1 MLEDPKITR
10 DILEYFARDDVGFP
24 ANVMIQRELADAFP
38 QHDLSVL
45 RHHVFCAFKS
55 DLLMVASHDVQD
67 RHDGVDIRFGH
78 IIGLT
83 AKGGN
88 YVRDARTTFLD
99 KAAAKIREAG
109 LNATTDRLME
119 VIADLTAKALLQ
131 S

>member
-38 QHDLSVL
+38 QQDLSVL
-45 RHHVFCAFKS
+45 RYHVLCALKS
-55 DLLMVASHDVQD
+55 DLLMVASYDVQD

-78 IIGLT
+78 VIGLT

-88 YVRDARTTFLD
+88 YVRDARTTFWD

-109 LNATTDRLME
+109 LKVTTDRLVE
-119 VIADLTAKALLQ
+119 VIADLTGKALLQ